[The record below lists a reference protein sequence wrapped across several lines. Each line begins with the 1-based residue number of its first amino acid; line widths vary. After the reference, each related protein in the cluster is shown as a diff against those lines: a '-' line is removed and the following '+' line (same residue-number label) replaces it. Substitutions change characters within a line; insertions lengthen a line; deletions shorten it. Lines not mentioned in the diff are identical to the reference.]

1 MGERRDRAPRHRPQR
16 RVDRDRDLVLEG
28 APVTAAAQTT
38 LRAALEAVQRCE
50 RAEDELFQRVP
61 SSGPD
66 LPLALLEMARLKR
79 ATANA
84 LTIAY
89 SVAIDVLT

>member
-1 MGERRDRAPRHRPQR
+1 MSTDDRITIR
-16 RVDRDRDLVLEG
+16 
-28 APVTAAAQTT
+28 T
-38 LRAALEAVQRCE
+38 ALEAVQACE

-79 ATANA
+79 ATATA
-84 LTIAY
+84 LEVAHSIA
-89 SVAIDVLT
+89 LETL

>member
-1 MGERRDRAPRHRPQR
+1 M
-16 RVDRDRDLVLEG
+16 
-28 APVTAAAQTT
+28 TAAAQVTF
-38 LRAALEAVQRCE
+38 RAAMESVQRCE
-50 RAEDELFQRVP
+50 LAEDELFDRIP

-89 SVAIDVLT
+89 SVAIDVLGC

>member
-1 MGERRDRAPRHRPQR
+1 M
-16 RVDRDRDLVLEG
+16 DRDRDLVRHGE
-28 APVTAAAQTT
+28 AVTAAAQTT